1 MRTLARLPA
10 AIAAVPLLLAAAA
23 AQDAPAA
30 GTAEVDAAVK
40 KLIDEA
46 ATNFE
51 AVKGDSTQDEDTT
64 RPAFASK
71 HSIPG
76 YPAVVIRP
84 ATDKGQSAEALVRFP
99 EADESAAFKRF
110 EELEAL
116 IKRCVP
122 AAWLAE
128 KHAESRSTKTIP
140 KHFAAR
146 EDPGKARR
154 VAASVLIKDGKYTV
168 VLAIQGNRPP
178 KKSGGEG
185 GGSGGGEGGGQ

>member
-1 MRTLARLPA
+1 MRTLARFPA
-10 AIAAVPLLLAAAA
+10 AIAAIPLLLAGAA
-23 AQDAPAA
+23 AQDAPA

-71 HSIPG
+71 ASIPG
-76 YPAVVIRP
+76 WPAVVIRP
-84 ATDKGQSAEALVRFP
+84 ATDKGQSAEALVRFD
-99 EADESAAFKRF
+99 EADESAAFRRF

-122 AAWLAE
+122 AEWLAD
-128 KHAESRSTKTIP
+128 KHAESRSTKTMP

-178 KKSGGEG
+178 KKSGGDGDKGDKAEG
-185 GGSGGGEGGGQ
+185 GGGQ